1 MKITVTGASGFIG
14 NRLVDRL
21 RRDGHEIRAVHR
33 TPPPPERRG
42 DGVEH
47 VIEDLN
53 DQEACR
59 RVCRGSDRLYH
70 LAAASGGAG
79 FQRDRLQGLLNVRHS
94 TQILLAACEVGVDRV
109 LFAGSAMLANRDVTP
124 DRIPGDTNFAPVPS
138 GYMTEKFFSEQL
150 WCAMGD
156 SGAIETRVARLN
168 HVYGPGRS
176 IGGVAEGV
184 TAAMCRKA
192 VEAVRRGDNIIEIW
206 GDGNQTR
213 AFTYIT
219 DAVEG
224 IERVMGMDSG
234 APAMVSSRET
244 TSIDGLVDLIEE
256 VAGVRFRRR
265 YVSDS
270 GTTSA
275 SHVLDH
281 AGSRAALGWEPAVG
295 IAEGMRWTYEWVRD
309 QIDSSSARA

>member
-1 MKITVTGASGFIG
+1 MVTTSS
-14 NRLVDRL
+14 R
-21 RRDGHEIRAVHR
+21 
-33 TPPPPERRG
+33 
-42 DGVEH
+42 
-47 VIEDLN
+47 
-53 DQEACR
+53 
-59 RVCRGSDRLYH
+59 
-70 LAAASGGAG
+70 
-79 FQRDRLQGLLNVRHS
+79 
-94 TQILLAACEVGVDRV
+94 
-109 LFAGSAMLANRDVTP
+109 
-124 DRIPGDTNFAPVPS
+124 
-138 GYMTEKFFSEQL
+138 
-150 WCAMGD
+150 
-156 SGAIETRVARLN
+156 SGAN
-168 HVYGPGRS
+168 
-176 IGGVAEGV
+176 
-184 TAAMCRKA
+184 
-192 VEAVRRGDNIIEIW
+192 
-206 GDGNQTR
+206 GNQTR

-295 IAEGMRWTYEWVRD
+295 IAEGIRKTYEWVRD